1 MSFAEKYKPTSQKAL
16 FHKDIVSSIRK
27 WIINLEARVEN
38 KQSCRQTLLV
48 HGPTGCSKTSMIDIL
63 FKGFNTLTVDS
74 NDIRNTD
81 KMHDVISGIV
91 GISDVTLANLGK
103 HTAKN
108 KPNIVLVD
116 NIELCDKS
124 IVSFVEAVH
133 SGINIPII
141 VISNEK
147 KYIEMFKSTSGKE
160 FVAIEVNKPSLLEL
174 SKLVMDISAKENLML
189 TKDDAKSLIEH
200 SMYDCRQLLFLLDQ
214 WNISKNFAGS
224 DIPSFLASVSCKH
237 VDLDLQEKLQYIT
250 TTEYDTPSFLNLCMS
265 EPSLISNNLY
275 QNYPSLIDDD
285 KALANI
291 ADAFSTS
298 QLIQNKIYDQQL
310 WQLYDSYTVSSCL
323 QVCHCLQSTTT
334 MTPKTPKTPSVFA
347 GYKDISLNY
356 ANSFEEVKKIASI
369 RQWDTHTLFSVASM
383 IVHICKKFENVI
395 KTLKKGKNTSK
406 KEKFEIHD
414 QIMNNEQHK
423 EMLMQMIDI
432 IYEYRLHEV
441 QQDHIDRHIEE
452 YKTKL
457 EFRQTSIDKVDLRVL
472 KRFINIFSLNTTT
485 KVVSSNIDVCI
496 KMALLD
502 KYIEE
507 ALAKPSFVYDKI
519 ENLTIEL
526 DDLWNLK

>member
-1 MSFAEKYKPTSQKAL
+1 MSFAEKYKPTTQKAL

-63 FKGFNTLTVDS
+63 FKGFNTLAIDS

-81 KMHDVISGIV
+81 KMHEVVSGIV
-91 GISDVTLANLGK
+91 DISDVTLANLGK
-103 HTAKN
+103 HTTKN
-108 KPNIVLVD
+108 KPNIVIVD

-124 IVSFVEAVH
+124 IVAFVEAVH

-147 KYIEMFKSTSGKE
+147 KYIEVFKSTSGKD
-160 FVAIEVNKPSLLEL
+160 FVAIEISKPSLLEL
-174 SKLVMDISAKENLML
+174 SKLVMDISSKENLNL
-189 TKDDAKSLIEH
+189 SKDDAKSFIEH

-214 WNISKNFAGS
+214 WNISKRFDGS
-224 DIPSFLASVSCKH
+224 DIPSFLASVFCKH
-237 VDLDLQEKLQYIT
+237 VDLDLQEKLQFIT
-250 TTEYDTPSFLNLCMS
+250 TTKYDTPSFLDLCIS

-275 QNYPSLIDDD
+275 QNYPSLIDDVN
-285 KALANI
+285 ALANI

-298 QLIQNKIYDQQL
+298 QHIQNKIYDQQF

-323 QVCHCLQSTTT
+323 QVCYHLRGTTT
-334 MTPKTPKTPSVFA
+334 KTTTPKIFA

-356 ANSFEEVKKIASI
+356 ANSFEEVKKVASI

-395 KTLKKGKNTSK
+395 KTLKKGKNTSR

-432 IYEYRLHEV
+432 IYKYRLHEV
-441 QQDHIDRHIEE
+441 QQDHIDRHIED
-452 YKTKL
+452 YKATI
-457 EFRQTSIDKVDLRVL
+457 EFRQNNIDKVDLRVL

-485 KVVSSNIDVCI
+485 KVVTSNIEVCI
-496 KMALLD
+496 KMAIFD

-507 ALAKPSFVYDKI
+507 AHAKPCYVYNEI